1 MEHTGK
7 PNRLIHESSP
17 YLQQHA
23 YNPVDWYPW
32 GPEAL
37 EKSRREDKPI
47 LLSVGYSTCHWCH
60 VMAHECFEDPAIA
73 GLMNELFV
81 NIKVDREERPDI
93 DDIYMNA
100 VQMMTGRGGWPLT
113 VLLTPDLKPFYG
125 GTYFPP
131 EDRGGM
137 PGFPRLL
144 QALADSYKNKKSN
157 LDNVAAML
165 DHNLQILA
173 QTPPRGSEPNFA
185 ALDTV
190 IEKAWEHFD
199 PENGGFAGA
208 PKFPPSLDLGFWARY
223 YHRTAKLEVLDRLTF
238 TLEKMAAG
246 GIYDQ
251 LRGGFHRYTVDAVWL
266 IPHFE
271 KMLYDNGQLVQR
283 YLEAYQITGDAYL
296 AEIAQETLDYVL
308 AEMTAPEGGF
318 YAAQDADSEGVEGK
332 FFVWTP
338 GEIAE
343 VVGPER
349 APFALAAFGVTPAG
363 NFEHGTSV
371 LHCPLTEAELARQFS
386 LSTVQVRETLAQ
398 VRGQLLAAR
407 EKRLRP
413 HRDEKIITAWNGL
426 MISAM
431 ALGGRVLNND
441 VYVQAAARAARFIL
455 DREQEAGRLQRTW
468 GRAEK
473 RGSAFLDD
481 YAFFITALLDLYE
494 TDFSLTWL
502 QAALRLAQEVEASFY
517 DQEAGGYFSTPLEH
531 EKLLV
536 RPKNFLDMAIPSGN
550 SVTVHNLIRLHR
562 FTENPDYLS
571 RAKEMLSRLQTL
583 MLENPRAL
591 TNLASAQEEFLAQ
604 TVAITLVGELA
615 DPVVSEMLN
624 EVYRR
629 YLPHRRLVLKTA
641 ANKDD
646 LAALVPATREYEQI
660 DGKATAFVCQ
670 GFTCLAPVQTA
681 AGLGEVLDS
690 LARG

>member
-1 MEHTGK
+1 
-7 PNRLIHESSP
+7 
-17 YLQQHA
+17 
-23 YNPVDWYPW
+23 
-32 GPEAL
+32 
-37 EKSRREDKPI
+37 
-47 LLSVGYSTCHWCH
+47 
-60 VMAHECFEDPAIA
+60 
-73 GLMNELFV
+73 
-81 NIKVDREERPDI
+81 
-93 DDIYMNA
+93 
-100 VQMMTGRGGWPLT
+100 
-113 VLLTPDLKPFYG
+113 
-125 GTYFPP
+125 
-131 EDRGGM
+131 
-137 PGFPRLL
+137 
-144 QALADSYKNKKSN
+144 
-157 LDNVAAML
+157 
-165 DHNLQILA
+165 
-173 QTPPRGSEPNFA
+173 
-185 ALDTV
+185 
-190 IEKAWEHFD
+190 
-199 PENGGFAGA
+199 
-208 PKFPPSLDLGFWARY
+208 
-223 YHRTAKLEVLDRLTF
+223 
-238 TLEKMAAG
+238 MAAG

-296 AEIAQETLDYVL
+296 AEIAKETLDYVL

-338 GEIAE
+338 EEIAE

-349 APFALAAFGVTPAG
+349 APFTLAAFGVTPGG

-398 VRGQLLAAR
+398 VREQLLAAR
-407 EKRLRP
+407 EKRIRP

-431 ALGGRVLNND
+431 AIGGRVLKND

-455 DREQEAGRLQRTW
+455 DREHEAGRLQRTW

-481 YAFFITALLDLYE
+481 YAFFITALVDLYE
-494 TDFSLTWL
+494 TDFSLSWL
-502 QAALRLAQEVEASFY
+502 QAALRLAREVEASFY

-536 RPKNFLDMAIPSGN
+536 RPKNFMDMAIPSGN

-562 FTENPDYLS
+562 FTENRDYLS
-571 RAKEMLSRLQTL
+571 RAKEMLSRLQAL

-591 TNLASAQEEFLAQ
+591 SNLASSQEEFLAQ

-615 DPVVSEMLN
+615 DPVVSEMLK

-641 ANKDD
+641 ANKND

-690 LARG
+690 LPRG